1 MKRIICLFLL
11 LTTLIF
17 PNSSEDL
24 FNAIKKLDISGVKTA
39 IEKNAN
45 VNAKDSLG
53 NTPLDY
59 IIDDYDL
66 ETRSLKETGNISFD
80 MQKKYE
86 IVDLLIKED
95 ANINTTKNFK
105 NEILFYTIMKITLV
119 NIELLESSDKK
130 NEEINSSINLFKLIV
145 STGVDL
151 NSMSIE
157 VKGKSVNLVDFSI
170 IKIATINSTLQQQVA
185 SYGLEKIVELLLDK
199 NMVVYELYR
208 PVLLMYGVKLDSQK
222 IVQAMLDNGENVNM
236 TMGEEFPAYIAARKN
251 SVEMLKF
258 LESRGGYLNG
268 VNYEGGTPLSAAVEN
283 NSLEAVNY
291 LAKNYYYDLNQKL
304 PDSTYLIM
312 KAVNGSNSPKNSDGK
327 EIVKTL
333 LENQDINVN
342 CEIDIPNYYF
352 DNIYAFSPLSISTDL
367 DILRLLINKGA
378 DVNLRSNIGS
388 TALMNT
394 INTKKIEFLLNNGAN
409 INAVDK
415 ENNTALTSIL
425 RSFDNEVFYLEL
437 TFLDEEII
445 TSVAKLLIEKGIDIQ
460 VVNKSGYDAFL
471 YSVKFNFTKLAELL
485 IEKGTDI
492 KRKNM
497 NGQNALILSAKAGN
511 YQLSKLLLDKGLK
524 VNTVD
529 NEGNTPLILAILSEN
544 MELAKLLIEKGADL
558 NAKNSL
564 GYTALDMI
572 KSSSNLKLKSF
583 IIESGTK

>member
-1 MKRIICLFLL
+1 MKKIICLFLL

-17 PNSSEDL
+17 PNSTDDL
-24 FNAIKKLDISGVKTA
+24 FNTIKKLDISGVKA
-39 IEKNAN
+39 SIEKNAN

-66 ETRSLKETGNISFD
+66 ETRSIKETGNISFD

-105 NEILFYTIMKITLV
+105 NEILFYTIMKIAIA
-119 NIELLESSDKK
+119 NIESLENSDKK
-130 NEEINSSINLFKLIV
+130 NEEINSSINLFRLIV

-151 NSMSIE
+151 NNMTIE
-157 VKGKSVNLVDFSI
+157 VKGKSVNLIDFSI
-170 IKIATINSTLQQQVA
+170 IKIATINSALEKQVEP
-185 SYGLEKIVELLLDK
+185 YGLEKIIELLLDK
-199 NMVVYELYR
+199 NMVVYESFR
-208 PVLLMYGVKLDSQK
+208 PVLLVYGVKLDSQK
-222 IVQAMLDNGENVNM
+222 IVKAMLDNGEEVNM
-236 TMGEEFPAYIAARKN
+236 TMGEEFPAYIAAKNN

-258 LESRGGYLNG
+258 LEARGGYLNG
-268 VNYEGGTPLSAAVEN
+268 VNNEGGTPLSAAIEN

-291 LAKNYYYDLNQKL
+291 LAKNYSYDLNQKL
-304 PDSTYLIM
+304 PDGTYLIM
-312 KAVNGSNSPKNSDGK
+312 KAVKGSNYQTNTDGK
-327 EIVKTL
+327 EIVKIL
-333 LENQDINVN
+333 LENQDIDVN
-342 CEIDIPNYYF
+342 CEVDTPNYYF
-352 DNIYAFSPLSISTDL
+352 DNIFAFSPLSISTDL

-378 DVNLRSNIGS
+378 DVNLRSNTGS

-394 INTKKIEFLLNNGAN
+394 ININKIEFLLNNGTS
-409 INAVDK
+409 INAVDN

-425 RSFDNEVFYLEL
+425 RNFDNEVYYLEL
-437 TFLDEEII
+437 TLLDEEII

-460 VVNKSGYDAFL
+460 VVNNSGYDAFL
-471 YSVKFNFTKLAELL
+471 YSVKLNFTKLAELL

-544 MELAKLLIEKGADL
+544 MELIKLLIEKGADL
-558 NAKNSL
+558 NAKNSI

-572 KSSSNLKLKSF
+572 KASSNLKIKNF
-583 IIESGTK
+583 ILNSN